1 MKRIIILYIIV
12 SLVVLA
18 EQNILQ
24 QITVFGKKIELLIG
38 IVIYFSLFYKHKTS
52 LPLAIFAGIL
62 KDTLSSSPFGLYTLI
77 FTASSAFVNSS
88 SKKILKD
95 NIFIHMLYGLIMT
108 SFMLSCLVIFYGF
121 FLNKMPELGSYFK
134 ESILP
139 RSIINFF
146 LVPVLF
152 KVLSRIIK

>member
-1 MKRIIILYIIV
+1 MKRIAIAYIII
-12 SLVVLA
+12 SLTVLA

-24 QITVFGKKIELLIG
+24 QITVFGKRIELLIG
-38 IVIYFSLFYKHKTS
+38 IIIYFSLFYKYKTS
-52 LPLAIFAGIL
+52 LPLAIFAGFL
-62 KDTLSSSPFGLYTLI
+62 KDVFSSSNFGLYTLI

-88 SKKILKD
+88 SRKILKD

-108 SFMLSCLVIFYGF
+108 SFMLSCLVIFHGL
-121 FLNKMPELGSYFK
+121 FLNKIPDFGSYFK

-139 RSIINFF
+139 KSIINFF
-146 LVPVLF
+146 LAPVIF